1 MQTSGISPTPAAPA
15 ATSPA
20 AAAPAQKSVISS
32 DFNTFLKML
41 TTQIKN
47 QDPTNPMDSSD
58 FAVQLAT
65 FSGVEQQVRTND
77 MLGTL
82 SSQFGVMG
90 MSQLAAWVGQ
100 EARAPGPVYL
110 GDSPVTVTYASAAG
124 ADRAVLVA
132 RDGQGNVMGREDV
145 ALGKGPHQWQ
155 GYDAQGQLLPKGQ
168 YALSLESYK
177 GGVQVGPPSEVQAYS
192 RILEARSGASGTMLV
207 LEGGIEVAATAV
219 TALRVAGSNDVGTAP
234 DLPQAAPPPQDAAS
248 PPSLAPEP
256 DLQPA
261 PDTPSALGGETYQD
275 IWGSDAPP
283 STLDQLGQ
291 PEPETY
297 RPD

>member
-1 MQTSGISPTPAAPA
+1 MQTSSISPAIAA
-15 ATSPA
+15 SPA
-20 AAAPAQKSVISS
+20 ASPAQKSVISS

-47 QDPTNPMDSSD
+47 QDPTTPMDSSD

-65 FSGVEQQVRTND
+65 FSGVEQQVRTNE

-110 GDSPVTVTYASAAG
+110 GESPVTVTYASAAG

-132 RDGQGNVMGREDV
+132 RDAQGTVMGREDV

-168 YALSLESYK
+168 YTLSLESYK
-177 GGVQVGPPSEVQAYS
+177 GGVQVGQPSEVQAYA
-192 RILEARSGASGTMLV
+192 RILEARSGANGTMLV
-207 LEGGIEVAATAV
+207 LEGGIEVSATAV
-219 TALRVAGSNDVGTAP
+219 TALRIAGSNDVGTAP
-234 DLPQAAPPPQDAAS
+234 DMPEPAPPPAVEPLPEDSAS
-248 PPSLAPEP
+248 A
-256 DLQPA
+256 
-261 PDTPSALGGETYQD
+261 PSADPASQFGGETYQD
-275 IWGSDAPP
+275 IWGSDAP
-283 STLDQLGQ
+283 STLDQFGQ